1 MNEKIKKTILKRSNQ
16 IIALIVLAVTTIG
29 VIAVSK
35 VKLKTSNILGG
46 ETARAMTYDV
56 VEEGDEETETPY
68 VEFNSYFLRDINRD
82 GIAEKIKG
90 TCKEID
96 QTDTLYMD
104 INVLTNGYLENG
116 KIEIQGENFTL
127 QTSITK
133 DEVVAENYIS
143 DDTKS
148 INLNKISNGT
158 QKTLTGNIKANIGK
172 NINNYSSGN
181 NKVILTGTHVADDGT
196 TTEIRKEIV
205 LSTDW
210 YGNVENDM
218 LITENNIIYSLDNA
232 LDETSQKINLEFVVE
247 TYETKNQLMLKSNT
261 IEGTI
266 PELNGYKPL
275 KVNITGKNVEYTYDE
290 TTRKFTATRNAVL
303 GTSTEQNATGE
314 VSEEAY
320 STKYYTDSNAYKKNT
335 FNIKIVYP
343 YDALKENDVL
353 LLTMP
358 VSSVYEAFNNQNEE
372 FANPIKSNTAQYL
385 YTFMWRNESFTVNTK
400 TGTYRSTDQKYIV
413 SKKEVLRLYNDEAV
427 GNVEDNYEIRWYLA
441 TQKDQQSI
449 KLIGKHDYFGEKIGT
464 MRYKYA
470 KSSYTGIYF
479 EGATNLINENGY
491 INLYNNETDEL
502 IHSFTKEELA
512 QYTNTNPYMY
522 EKTSEIRLETSET
535 NISAVCIHNIRQ
547 FDNEEIVN
555 SFTKDQFKKII
566 GILSKLEAYIT
577 TEISAEESRT
587 EYSPINTLVEYV
599 EPTSKTELS
608 ISKEELSTQK
618 TEENVEIKINTVE
631 DLDIEKW
638 QNGVFL
644 VKLPTEIIDAKVN
657 NINISNDKVNLAGY
671 EVLEKDGSKF
681 IKIMT
686 QNDEPQTYTI
696 TIDTN
701 ITVDPEA
708 EKTTSKIE
716 LYAYNQETN
725 NYAETSADKYDIN
738 NNGETSD
745 IVNYVTKEIKIIVSS
760 SLLTNE
766 KISGYNTAG
775 DFVVSPQTA
784 EIEIN
789 EAKSATVEVNV
800 TNNFTEAISDI
811 LLIGTI
817 PFKGNKYQTNNL
829 DLGSTITTTLTGP
842 ITFPTE
848 LNDKAVIYYSENET
862 VTTDVK
868 NTSNNYKTE
877 AQVTDWSKIKTYL
890 IDLKDYELEAGKEC
904 KFTYQIKLPTTL
916 EYNDVAYSTHAVYF
930 AEKESN
936 KKLYT
941 QVEAEKVGIR
951 IARKFDVNITN
962 TKLAKDVPIQG
973 ATFSLVE
980 EGSQGEKVVVTDTEG
995 KAQIQNIYAN
1005 RTYILKQ
1012 TIPSIGYVA
1021 NNAEV
1026 KFRTYI
1032 EKNELKYEIISGQ
1045 AKTSSIAQATDS
1057 TKAHIDFS
1065 FENMPKYTVI
1075 LNQKD
1080 SEGNILKGAKIN
1092 IKGNN
1097 TEQNIYTNKNGAG
1110 IIQDLEAGV
1119 EYTIETTASGCYAL
1133 EPIKFKLDNNNG
1145 ELSFTTI
1152 SGSFSDSAQII
1163 ESTETS
1169 GTQAEDRVVVSL
1181 VSEKIPIYNLQ
1192 LTKYAKGQETT
1203 LSGAKFKIEGEGITE
1218 GGKYLT
1224 TSDNGVLTI
1233 EGLYQYVEGK
1243 DITGEYTITEV
1254 TPPEGYALQEQP
1266 LKVKYSNEKLQVLNG
1281 TIKGD
1286 SVVENGTAKI
1296 AVENEPLFT
1305 LTKVNEITKEPIQGV
1320 KFAIYEV
1327 DEYRNAIDFAKDI
1340 NGNYVGTEETINRT
1354 NYRVLTTNENGIISA
1369 GLKTGLYK
1377 AVEIQAPHNFNFDED
1392 EENRTS
1398 YFGIGK
1404 NVPAT
1409 KGIKQVWENIQK
1421 ECVYYLAVTKVDDGI
1436 IAVGGGGRVVKYDLE
1451 GNVVWKSTEKPYS
1464 YYGVT
1469 TIDDGIVAV
1478 GWSGE
1483 VVKYDFNGNVIWEK
1497 IEESY
1502 CYKDVAKVSDGV
1514 IAVGNQG
1521 KITKYG
1527 FSGET
1532 IWKKE
1537 EPKYTYRAVTAVDDG
1552 VITVADGGIVIKYDL
1567 AGNVVWK
1574 NTEKSHSYSN
1584 VVTVSDGI
1592 IAVNGLSLDTI
1603 GEVVKYDFNGNV
1615 VWENAEKKYQ
1625 FQGLTAVE
1633 DGVVATGVKGKVIK
1647 YDLLGNIVWENT
1659 EKTYDY
1665 EEIIAVED
1673 GLIAVCYN
1681 GQVVKFG
1688 LDGNIIW
1695 ENTENSYSYSD
1706 VTTVENGMIAIGSD
1720 SDRYNIGRVI
1730 KYDLEGNILWENSEK
1745 AYLYNGI
1752 TTVNNGVI
1760 VVGNDPND
1768 DSSKVLKYNLDGNIV
1783 WEKSGKSLVYKDVTT
1798 VEDGVIVVGSSGAV
1812 IKYDLDGNILW
1823 ENNEKGT
1830 TASVATYYYY
1840 YGVATVAD
1848 GVIAVS
1854 NKGRV
1859 VKYDSNGKIV
1869 WENKDKSYIYQ
1880 DVLVVDDGV
1889 IAISYNG
1896 QVVKYGFNGNLIWE
1910 KTSKSYLYNGATVV
1924 EDGIIAVGR
1933 KYYSAE
1939 NTLRHI
1945 LVKYDFNGNMVYQ
1958 NVKDVYEFSAVIK
1971 VENGFIGVSD
1981 DGEVARYTEI
1991 EDSPELAQTQKIE
2004 VQNNT
2009 KVLNIKTR
2017 VQRHQKGNDII
2028 KGGTITGEGEQYL
2041 EQVEY
2046 GKDSTKEIK
2055 AVPDTGYKVE
2065 NITVN
2070 GEKIPFKLNDDGSVT
2085 LDKFTQ
2091 VTENKNIEV
2100 KFSNTIGQ
2108 VKVNHYAKD
2117 LRPEASEDLIN
2128 VGYEIITGE
2137 IGETY
2142 KTEPLTNLNYYE
2154 LLKDENGAY
2163 ILPENAMGTYT
2174 SEIQEVNYYY
2184 ESKYVTL
2191 TVHHYLEGTEY
2202 KLADDEQKRLPIH
2215 SAYTTERSS
2224 KIQNELVSEPEN
2236 KQGTIEKDIE
2246 VTYYYRGV
2254 IGVDA
2259 EALFLGIDGTAFI
2272 QNSTD
2277 PVEYNISYSVTDEYQ
2292 GDIIAKIV
2300 CELPAE
2306 IDVSKSDLAGGE
2318 YNSTD
2323 KTITWTDYVEDIN
2336 TSEDKT
2342 GMNKKITVVY
2352 KNLGNKCKRII
2363 SHITGEVYLESYK
2376 AWSGSLEYGEIHRFH
2391 TIVNGYADIFATKE
2405 WKDDDNAN
2413 GKRPESIKIQI
2424 KKDDTILGEAIVS
2437 EADGWKHTFTD
2448 ILRYDEN
2455 GELIDYKIDE
2465 TEINEKDL
2473 EFYQKSF
2480 KYERAST
2487 ILDFTPI
2494 MQVNI
2499 GLINTYAIP
2508 EEKTSVTV
2516 TKIWNDN
2523 NNANGKRPESIKLQV
2538 KNGSTVVKE
2547 QVVTANEEWKYT
2559 FTDLPVYDEQGNA
2572 INYTVDEAEVNAGE
2586 LKLYTKSING
2596 TTITNTFEVPDEK
2609 TSVTVTKTWNDNNN
2623 EKGKRPESIK
2633 LQVKNG
2639 STVVKEQVV
2648 TANEG
2653 WKYTF
2658 TNLPVYDEQGNKINY
2673 TVDETEVN
2681 TGELKLYTK
2690 SINGTTITNT
2700 FAIPDQKISITVNK
2714 KWEDNND
2721 VNGKRPESIK
2731 LQIKS
2736 GSTVVKEQVV
2746 TANDNWKYTFTDLP
2760 MYDSQGNEIY
2770 YQEDEAEVNT
2780 GDLEYYEKVTEFT
2793 IIDDTESSTAIQRTI
2808 TNKLNKIT
2816 SVTAIKVWNDNNNEN
2831 GKRPESIKL
2840 QVKNGST
2847 VVKEQVVT
2855 ANDNWKYTFTELPMY
2870 DDQSNK
2876 IAYTVDEAEVN
2887 EGDLKL
2893 YSKTIKGT
2901 TISNTYV
2908 TSQDKV
2914 SVTVSKKWDDNNNA
2928 IGKRPESIKLQV
2940 KSGNTIVKEQ
2950 VVTEKENWKYT
2961 FIDLPM
2967 YDLKGNK
2974 ISYTVDEAEVNKDDL
2989 AYYQIANDMSS
3000 SITENENAIER
3011 EIVNKIVQNIKIT
3024 VVKEWNDNN
3033 NANGKRPESI
3043 KLQIKNGNTVVKE
3056 QVVTE
3061 NDNWK
3066 YTFTE
3071 LPVCDQQGNVINYTL
3086 DEAEVNTDDLKFYT
3100 KSINGNKVTNT
3111 FVSSDEKTSITV
3123 TKTWNDNN
3131 NANGKRPE
3139 SIKLQI
3145 KNGNTI
3151 VKEQVVTANNNWKY
3165 TFTNLA
3171 KYDSQGNT
3179 INYTVDEAE
3188 VNTDDLKFYTKTVN
3202 GTTITNTF
3210 NVPDEKTSVTATKV
3224 WNDKNNEN
3232 SKRPESIKLQ
3242 VKNESTV
3249 IAEQVVTASDN
3260 WKYTFT
3266 NLAKYDSQGKTIN
3279 YTVDE
3284 AEVNTDD
3291 LKFYTKSINGT
3302 TITNTYVP
3310 IKLCSI
3316 QVAIQPDKLTY
3327 KNGQN
3332 FNPTGMIVTATYS
3345 NDETKEITGYTITNG
3360 DNLKVGQKSVEISYT
3375 EEGVTQITTQ
3385 AINVNT
3391 QLEIEFNKYYERID
3405 DGKTYLCNISP
3416 ITALEEMK
3424 QNITTNG
3431 TIKVYSNDDEI
3442 TDNDDIITTSM
3453 KLVISLNDE
3462 KQEFIIAVKGD
3473 TNGDG
3478 ISDLDDILEIN
3489 KHRLNKALLTNER
3502 LLAGDVDKNNKA
3514 DLDDI
3519 LQINKYRLG
3528 KINTL

>member
-1 MNEKIKKTILKRSNQ
+1 MKEKISKIMQNKLSK
-16 IIALIVLAVTTIG
+16 IIALIVLVLTVIG
-29 VIAVSK
+29 TIAVNK
-35 VKLKTSNILGG
+35 IRLKENANLDS
-46 ETARAMTYDV
+46 ETLRAMTYGEVKD
-56 VEEGDEETETPY
+56 GDEKTTTPY
-68 VEFNSYFLRDINRD
+68 VEFNSYFLRDLNND

-90 TCKEID
+90 TCKEIS

-172 NINNYSSGN
+172 NINNYSSSN

-266 PELNGYKPL
+266 PELNGYRPL

-320 STKYYTDSNAYKKNT
+320 STKYYTDSNTYRKNT

-385 YTFMWRNESFTVNTK
+385 YTFMWRNKSFTASTK

-449 KLIGKHDYFGEKIGT
+449 KLIGTRDHFRQIT
-464 MRYKYA
+464 NIVSFQYA
-470 KSSYTGIYF
+470 KSTYIGIYF

-522 EKTSEIRLETSET
+522 EKTSEIRLETSEV
-535 NISAVCIHNIRQ
+535 NISAVCVHNIKQ
-547 FDNEEIVN
+547 LDDEEIVN
-555 SFTKDQFKKII
+555 SFTKDNFDNVS
-566 GILSKLEAYIT
+566 GIHSHLEPYVNMK
-577 TEISAEESRT
+577 EGISRYE
-587 EYSPINTLVEYV
+587 PIETFAEYV

-608 ISKEELSTQK
+608 ISKEELFTQR

-638 QNGVFL
+638 KNGVFL

-696 TIDTN
+696 TIDIN
-701 ITVDPEA
+701 ITVNPEA
-708 EKTTSKIE
+708 EKATSKIE

-738 NNGETSD
+738 NDGETSD
-745 IVNYVTKEIKIIVSS
+745 IVNYVTKEIKIIVSE

-775 DFVVSPQTA
+775 GFVVSPQTA

-789 EAKSATVEVNV
+789 EAKNATVEVNV

-811 LLIGTI
+811 SLIGTI
-817 PFKGNKYQTNNL
+817 PFKGNKYQTKNL

-842 ITFPTE
+842 ITLPTE

-877 AQVTDWSKIKTYL
+877 AQVIDWSKIKTYL
-890 IDLKDYELEAGKEC
+890 IDLKDYELEASKEC

-916 EYNDVAYSTHAVYF
+916 EYNDAAYCTHAVYF

-941 QVEAEKVGIR
+941 QVEAEKVGIK
-951 IARKFDVNITN
+951 IARKLDVNITN

-1032 EKNELKYEIISGQ
+1032 ENNELKYEIISGQ

-1097 TEQNIYTNKNGAG
+1097 TEQNIYTNKNGTG

-1152 SGSFSDSAQII
+1152 SGSFNDSAQII

-1181 VSEKIPIYNLQ
+1181 VSEKIPTYNLQ

-1233 EGLYQYVEGK
+1233 DGLYQYVEGK
-1243 DITGEYTITEV
+1243 NITGEYTITEV

-1266 LKVKYSNEKLQVLNG
+1266 LKVKYSNEKLQILNG

-1320 KFAIYEV
+1320 KFTIYEV

-1354 NYRVLTTNENGIISA
+1354 NYRVLTTNENGMISA
-1369 GLKTGLYK
+1369 GLRTGLYK
-1377 AVEIQAPHNFNFDED
+1377 AVEVQAPQSFTFDEN

-1404 NVPAT
+1404 STPAV
-1409 KGIKQVWENIQK
+1409 KEAEIVWENTEK
-1421 ECVYYLAVTKVDDGI
+1421 EYIRYGAVTSVTDGV
-1436 IAVGGGGRVVKYDLE
+1436 IAVGNDGQVVKYNLEGNIVWENTEKSYKYYGVTTVEDGVIAAGTGGQVVKYNSDGNVVWENTEKTYRYLGIITVEEGVIVVGDGGQVVKYDLEGNIVLENTEKSYYYGGVTAVENGVIAIAGGNANSNGKVVKYDLEGNIVWENTEKSYIYYGVTAVEDGVIAVGHEGQVVKYDLEGEIVWEKTTEESLFYYQDVTTVEDGVIAAGTAGTNNGVIVKYDLKGNRVWMNGDESYLYCKVTTVENGVIAVSPNGQVVKYDLEGKIIWENTEKLYEYNGVTTVADGVIAVGYNGQAIKYDLEGNIVWENKEKTYIYYGVTAVEDGVIAAGYRGRVVKYDLE
-1451 GNVVWKSTEKPYS
+1451 GNIVWENTEKSYS
-1464 YYGVT
+1464 YTYWYEGITTVKDGVIAVSRYGQ
-1469 TIDDGIVAV
+1469 
-1478 GWSGE
+1478 
-1483 VVKYDFNGNVIWEK
+1483 VVKYDLKGNIVWENTDKSYNYNGVTTVADGVIAAGTGGQVVKYDLEGNIVWENTEK
-1497 IEESY
+1497 KYSY
-1502 CYKDVAKVSDGV
+1502 WGVTTVGDGV
-1514 IAVGNQG
+1514 IAVG
-1521 KITKYG
+1521 
-1527 FSGET
+1527 SGG
-1532 IWKKE
+1532 
-1537 EPKYTYRAVTAVDDG
+1537 RAV
-1552 VITVADGGIVIKYDL
+1552 KYDL
-1567 AGNVVWK
+1567 K
-1574 NTEKSHSYSN
+1574 
-1584 VVTVSDGI
+1584 
-1592 IAVNGLSLDTI
+1592 
-1603 GEVVKYDFNGNV
+1603 
-1615 VWENAEKKYQ
+1615 
-1625 FQGLTAVE
+1625 
-1633 DGVVATGVKGKVIK
+1633 
-1647 YDLLGNIVWENT
+1647 GNIVWENT
-1659 EKTYDY
+1659 EKTYNY
-1665 EEIIAVED
+1665 A
-1673 GLIAVCYN
+1673 G
-1681 GQVVKFG
+1681 
-1688 LDGNIIW
+1688 
-1695 ENTENSYSYSD
+1695 
-1706 VTTVENGMIAIGSD
+1706 
-1720 SDRYNIGRVI
+1720 
-1730 KYDLEGNILWENSEK
+1730 
-1745 AYLYNGI
+1745 
-1752 TTVNNGVI
+1752 
-1760 VVGNDPND
+1760 
-1768 DSSKVLKYNLDGNIV
+1768 
-1783 WEKSGKSLVYKDVTT
+1783 VTT
-1798 VEDGVIVVGSSGAV
+1798 VEDGVIAV
-1812 IKYDLDGNILW
+1812 SYKGQAVKYDLKGN
-1823 ENNEKGT
+1823 
-1830 TASVATYYYY
+1830 
-1840 YGVATVAD
+1840 
-1848 GVIAVS
+1848 
-1854 NKGRV
+1854 
-1859 VKYDSNGKIV
+1859 IV
-1869 WENKDKSYIYQ
+1869 WENTEKSYNYQ
-1880 DVLVVDDGV
+1880 GITTIENGV
-1889 IAISYNG
+1889 IIVAYDG
-1896 QVVKYGFNGNLIWE
+1896 QMVKYGE
-1910 KTSKSYLYNGATVV
+1910 V
-1924 EDGIIAVGR
+1924 E
-1933 KYYSAE
+1933 
-1939 NTLRHI
+1939 TL
-1945 LVKYDFNGNMVYQ
+1945 
-1958 NVKDVYEFSAVIK
+1958 
-1971 VENGFIGVSD
+1971 
-1981 DGEVARYTEI
+1981 
-1991 EDSPELAQTQKIE
+1991 PELAQTQKIE

-2376 AWSGSLEYGEIHRFH
+2376 AWSGSLEYGEIHRCH

-2508 EEKTSVTV
+2508 DEKTSVTV
-2516 TKIWNDN
+2516 TKTWNDN
-2523 NNANGKRPESIKLQV
+2523 NNTSGKRPESIKLQV

-2547 QVVTANEEWKYT
+2547 QVVTANEDWKYT

-2681 TGELKLYTK
+2681 AGELKLYTK
-2690 SINGTTITNT
+2690 STNGTTITNT

-2816 SVTAIKVWNDNNNEN
+2816 SVTATKVWNDNNNEN

-2840 QVKNGST
+2840 QVKNGNT

-2870 DDQSNK
+2870 DEQSNK

-2914 SVTVSKKWDDNNNA
+2914 SITVSKKWDDNNNA

-3224 WNDKNNEN
+3224 WNDNNNEN
-3232 SKRPESIKLQ
+3232 SKRPGSIKLQ
-3242 VKNESTV
+3242 VKNENTV
-3249 IAEQVVTASDN
+3249 IVEQVVTASDN

-3360 DNLKVGQKSVEISYT
+3360 DNLKAGQKSVEISYT

-3405 DGKTYLCNISP
+3405 GGKTYLCNISP

-3431 TIKVYSNDDEI
+3431 TIKVYINDEEI
-3442 TDNDDIITTSM
+3442 TDNDIITTSM

-3478 ISDLDDILEIN
+3478 ISDLNDILEIN

>member
-16 IIALIVLAVTTIG
+16 IIALIVLAVTAIG
-29 VIAVSK
+29 AIAVSK

-46 ETARAMTYDV
+46 ETARAMIYDV

-172 NINNYSSGN
+172 NINNYSSSN

-266 PELNGYKPL
+266 PELNGYRPL

-303 GTSTEQNATGE
+303 GTSTEQNATEE

-343 YDALKENDVL
+343 YDALKEKDVL

-385 YTFMWRNESFTVNTK
+385 YTFMWRNKSFTASTK

-449 KLIGKHDYFGEKIGT
+449 KLIGTRDHFRQIT
-464 MRYKYA
+464 NIVSFQYA
-470 KSSYTGIYF
+470 KSTYIGIYF

-522 EKTSEIRLETSET
+522 EKTSEIRLETSEV
-535 NISAVCIHNIRQ
+535 NISAVCVHNIKQ
-547 FDNEEIVN
+547 LDDEEIVN
-555 SFTKDQFKKII
+555 SFTKDNFDNVS
-566 GILSKLEAYIT
+566 GIHSHLEPYVNMK
-577 TEISAEESRT
+577 EGISRYE
-587 EYSPINTLVEYV
+587 PIETFAEYV

-608 ISKEELSTQK
+608 ISKEELFTQR

-638 QNGVFL
+638 KNGVFL

-696 TIDTN
+696 TIDIN
-701 ITVDPEA
+701 ITVNPEA
-708 EKTTSKIE
+708 EKATSKIE

-738 NNGETSD
+738 NDGETSD
-745 IVNYVTKEIKIIVSS
+745 IVNYVTKEIKIIVSE

-775 DFVVSPQTA
+775 GFVVSPQTA

-789 EAKSATVEVNV
+789 EAKNATVEVNV

-811 LLIGTI
+811 SLIGTI
-817 PFKGNKYQTNNL
+817 PFKGNKYQTKNL

-842 ITFPTE
+842 ITLPTE

-877 AQVTDWSKIKTYL
+877 AQVIDWSKIKTYL
-890 IDLKDYELEAGKEC
+890 IDLKDYELEASKEC

-916 EYNDVAYSTHAVYF
+916 EYNDAAYCTHAVYF

-941 QVEAEKVGIR
+941 QVEAEKVGIK
-951 IARKFDVNITN
+951 IARKLDVNITN

-1032 EKNELKYEIISGQ
+1032 ENNELKYEIISGQ

-1075 LNQKD
+1075 LNPKD

-1097 TEQNIYTNKNGAG
+1097 TEQNIYTNKNGTG

-1152 SGSFSDSAQII
+1152 SGSFNDSAQII

-1181 VSEKIPIYNLQ
+1181 VSEKIPTYNLQ

-1233 EGLYQYVEGK
+1233 DGLYQYVEGK
-1243 DITGEYTITEV
+1243 NITGEYTITEV

-1266 LKVKYSNEKLQVLNG
+1266 LKVKYSNEKLQILNG

-1320 KFAIYEV
+1320 KFTIYEV

-1354 NYRVLTTNENGIISA
+1354 NYRVLTTNENGMISA
-1369 GLKTGLYK
+1369 GLRTGLYK
-1377 AVEIQAPHNFNFDED
+1377 AVEVQAPQSFTFDEN

-1404 NVPAT
+1404 STPAV
-1409 KGIKQVWENIQK
+1409 KEAEIVWENTEK
-1421 ECVYYLAVTKVDDGI
+1421 EYIRYGAVTSVTDGV
-1436 IAVGGGGRVVKYDLE
+1436 IAVGNDGQVVKYNLEGNIVWENTEKSYKYYGVTTVEDGVIAAGTGGQVVKYNSDGNVVWENTEKTYRYLGIITVEEGVIVVGDGGQVVKYDLEGNIVLENTEKSYYYGGVTAVENGVIAIAGGNANSNGKVVKYDLEGNIVWENTEKSYIYYGVTAVEDGVIAVGHEGQVVKYDLEGEIVWEKTTEESLFYYQDVTTVEDGVIAAGTAGTNNGVIVKYDLKGNRVWMNGDESYLYCKVTTVENGVIAVSPNGQVVKYDLEGKIIWENTEKLYEYNGVTTVADGVIAVGYNGQAIKYDLEGNIVWENKEKTYIYYGVTAVEDGVIAAGYRGRVVKYDLE
-1451 GNVVWKSTEKPYS
+1451 GNIVWENTEKSYS
-1464 YYGVT
+1464 YTYWYEGIT
-1469 TIDDGIVAV
+1469 T
-1478 GWSGE
+1478 
-1483 VVKYDFNGNVIWEK
+1483 VK
-1497 IEESY
+1497 
-1502 CYKDVAKVSDGV
+1502 DGV
-1514 IAVGNQG
+1514 IAVSRYGQVVKYDLKGNIVWENTDKSYNYNG
-1521 KITKYG
+1521 
-1527 FSGET
+1527 
-1532 IWKKE
+1532 
-1537 EPKYTYRAVTAVDDG
+1537 VT
-1552 VITVADGGIVIKYDL
+1552 TVADGVIA
-1567 AGNVVWK
+1567 AG
-1574 NTEKSHSYSN
+1574 T
-1584 VVTVSDGI
+1584 G
-1592 IAVNGLSLDTI
+1592 GQ
-1603 GEVVKYDFNGNV
+1603 VVKYDL
-1615 VWENAEKKYQ
+1615 E
-1625 FQGLTAVE
+1625 
-1633 DGVVATGVKGKVIK
+1633 
-1647 YDLLGNIVWENT
+1647 GNIVWENT
-1659 EKTYDY
+1659 EKTYNY
-1665 EEIIAVED
+1665 A
-1673 GLIAVCYN
+1673 G
-1681 GQVVKFG
+1681 
-1688 LDGNIIW
+1688 
-1695 ENTENSYSYSD
+1695 
-1706 VTTVENGMIAIGSD
+1706 
-1720 SDRYNIGRVI
+1720 
-1730 KYDLEGNILWENSEK
+1730 
-1745 AYLYNGI
+1745 
-1752 TTVNNGVI
+1752 
-1760 VVGNDPND
+1760 
-1768 DSSKVLKYNLDGNIV
+1768 
-1783 WEKSGKSLVYKDVTT
+1783 VTT
-1798 VEDGVIVVGSSGAV
+1798 VEDGVIAV
-1812 IKYDLDGNILW
+1812 SYKGQAVKYDLKGN
-1823 ENNEKGT
+1823 
-1830 TASVATYYYY
+1830 
-1840 YGVATVAD
+1840 
-1848 GVIAVS
+1848 
-1854 NKGRV
+1854 
-1859 VKYDSNGKIV
+1859 IV
-1869 WENKDKSYIYQ
+1869 WENTEKSYNYQ
-1880 DVLVVDDGV
+1880 GITTIENGV
-1889 IAISYNG
+1889 IIVAYDG
-1896 QVVKYGFNGNLIWE
+1896 QMVKYGE
-1910 KTSKSYLYNGATVV
+1910 V
-1924 EDGIIAVGR
+1924 E
-1933 KYYSAE
+1933 
-1939 NTLRHI
+1939 TL
-1945 LVKYDFNGNMVYQ
+1945 
-1958 NVKDVYEFSAVIK
+1958 
-1971 VENGFIGVSD
+1971 
-1981 DGEVARYTEI
+1981 
-1991 EDSPELAQTQKIE
+1991 PELAQTQKIE

-2376 AWSGSLEYGEIHRFH
+2376 AWSGSLEYGEIHRCH

-2508 EEKTSVTV
+2508 DEKTSVTV
-2516 TKIWNDN
+2516 TKTWNDN
-2523 NNANGKRPESIKLQV
+2523 NNTSGKRPESIKLQV

-2547 QVVTANEEWKYT
+2547 QVVTANEDWKYT

-2681 TGELKLYTK
+2681 AGELKLYTK
-2690 SINGTTITNT
+2690 STNGTTITNT

-2816 SVTAIKVWNDNNNEN
+2816 SVTATKVWNDNNNEN

-2840 QVKNGST
+2840 QVKNGNT

-2870 DDQSNK
+2870 DEQSNK

-2914 SVTVSKKWDDNNNA
+2914 SITVSKKWDDNNNA

-3224 WNDKNNEN
+3224 WNDNNNEN
-3232 SKRPESIKLQ
+3232 SKRPGSIKLQ
-3242 VKNESTV
+3242 VKNENTV
-3249 IAEQVVTASDN
+3249 IVEQVVTASDN

-3360 DNLKVGQKSVEISYT
+3360 DNLKAGQKSVEISYT

-3405 DGKTYLCNISP
+3405 GGKTYLCNISP

-3431 TIKVYSNDDEI
+3431 TIKVYINDEEI
-3442 TDNDDIITTSM
+3442 TDNDIITTSM

-3478 ISDLDDILEIN
+3478 ISDLNDILEIN

>member
-1 MNEKIKKTILKRSNQ
+1 MKEKISKIMQNKLNK
-16 IIALIVLAVTTIG
+16 IIALIVLVLTVIG
-29 VIAVSK
+29 TIAVNK
-35 VKLKTSNILGG
+35 IRLKENANLDS
-46 ETARAMTYDV
+46 ETARAMTYGEVKD
-56 VEEGDEETETPY
+56 GDEKTTTPY
-68 VEFNSYFLRDINRD
+68 VEFNSYFLRDLNND

-90 TCKEID
+90 TCKEIG

-133 DEVVAENYIS
+133 DELVAENYIS

-172 NINNYSSGN
+172 NINNYSSSN

-266 PELNGYKPL
+266 PELNGYRPL

-343 YDALKENDVL
+343 YDALKEKDVL

-385 YTFMWRNESFTVNTK
+385 YTFMWRNKSFTASTK

-441 TQKDQQSI
+441 TKKDQQSI
-449 KLIGKHDYFGEKIGT
+449 KLIGTRDHFRQIT
-464 MRYKYA
+464 NIVSFQYA
-470 KSSYTGIYF
+470 KSTYIGIYF

-522 EKTSEIRLETSET
+522 EKTSEIRLETSEV
-535 NISAVCIHNIRQ
+535 NISAVCVHNIKQ
-547 FDNEEIVN
+547 LDDEEIVN
-555 SFTKDQFKKII
+555 SFTKDNFDNVS
-566 GILSKLEAYIT
+566 GIHSHLEPYVNMK
-577 TEISAEESRT
+577 EGISRYE
-587 EYSPINTLVEYV
+587 PIETFAEYV

-608 ISKEELSTQK
+608 ISKEELFTQR

-638 QNGVFL
+638 KNGVFL

-696 TIDTN
+696 TIDIN
-701 ITVDPEA
+701 ITVNPEA
-708 EKTTSKIE
+708 EKATSKIE

-738 NNGETSD
+738 NDGETSD
-745 IVNYVTKEIKIIVSS
+745 IVNYVTKEIKIIVSE

-775 DFVVSPQTA
+775 GFVVSPQTA

-789 EAKSATVEVNV
+789 EAKNATVEVNV

-811 LLIGTI
+811 SLIGTI
-817 PFKGNKYQTNNL
+817 PFKGNKYQTKNL

-842 ITFPTE
+842 ITLPTE

-890 IDLKDYELEAGKEC
+890 IDLKDYELEASKEC

-916 EYNDVAYSTHAVYF
+916 EYNDAAYCTHAVYF

-941 QVEAEKVGIR
+941 QVEAEKVGIK
-951 IARKFDVNITN
+951 IARKLDVNITN

-1032 EKNELKYEIISGQ
+1032 ENNELKYEIISGQ

-1075 LNQKD
+1075 LNPKD

-1152 SGSFSDSAQII
+1152 SGSFNDSAQII

-1181 VSEKIPIYNLQ
+1181 VSEKIPTYNLQ

-1233 EGLYQYVEGK
+1233 EGLYQYVEGRN
-1243 DITGEYTITEV
+1243 ITGEYTITEV

-1354 NYRVLTTNENGIISA
+1354 NYRVLTTNENGMISA
-1369 GLKTGLYK
+1369 GLRTGLYK
-1377 AVEIQAPHNFNFDED
+1377 AVEVQAPQDFNFDED

-1404 NVPAT
+1404 STPAV
-1409 KGIKQVWENIQK
+1409 KEAEIVWENTEK
-1421 ECVYYLAVTKVDDGI
+1421 EYIRYGAVTSVTDGV
-1436 IAVGGGGRVVKYDLE
+1436 IAVGNDGQVVKYNLEGNIVWENTEKSYQYEGVTTVEDGVIAAGTGGQVVKYDLSGNVVWENTEKTYRYLGIITVEEGVIVVGDGGQVVKYDLEGNIVLENTEKSYYYGGVTAVENGVIAVAGGNANSNGKVVKYDLEGNIVWENTEKSYQYIGVTTVEDGVIAVGHEGQVVKYDLGGEIVWEKTTEESLCYYQDVTTVEDGVIAAGTSGSNNGVIVKYDLKGNRVWMNGDESYLYCKVTTVENGVIAVSPNGQVVKYDLEGKIIWENTEKLYEYNGVTTVADGVIAVGYNGQAIKYDLEGNIVWENKEKTYIYYGVTAVEDGVIAAGYRGRVVKYDLE
-1451 GNVVWKSTEKPYS
+1451 GNIVWENTEKSYS
-1464 YYGVT
+1464 YTYWYEGITTVEDGVIAVSRYGQ
-1469 TIDDGIVAV
+1469 
-1478 GWSGE
+1478 
-1483 VVKYDFNGNVIWEK
+1483 VVKYDLKGNIVWENTDKSYNYNGVTTVADGVIAAGTGGQVVKYDLEGNIVLENTEK
-1497 IEESY
+1497 KYSY
-1502 CYKDVAKVSDGV
+1502 WGVTTVGDGV
-1514 IAVGNQG
+1514 IAVG
-1521 KITKYG
+1521 
-1527 FSGET
+1527 SGG
-1532 IWKKE
+1532 
-1537 EPKYTYRAVTAVDDG
+1537 RAV
-1552 VITVADGGIVIKYDL
+1552 KYDL
-1567 AGNVVWK
+1567 K
-1574 NTEKSHSYSN
+1574 
-1584 VVTVSDGI
+1584 
-1592 IAVNGLSLDTI
+1592 
-1603 GEVVKYDFNGNV
+1603 
-1615 VWENAEKKYQ
+1615 
-1625 FQGLTAVE
+1625 
-1633 DGVVATGVKGKVIK
+1633 
-1647 YDLLGNIVWENT
+1647 GNIVWENT
-1659 EKTYDY
+1659 EKTYNY
-1665 EEIIAVED
+1665 A
-1673 GLIAVCYN
+1673 G
-1681 GQVVKFG
+1681 
-1688 LDGNIIW
+1688 
-1695 ENTENSYSYSD
+1695 
-1706 VTTVENGMIAIGSD
+1706 
-1720 SDRYNIGRVI
+1720 
-1730 KYDLEGNILWENSEK
+1730 
-1745 AYLYNGI
+1745 
-1752 TTVNNGVI
+1752 
-1760 VVGNDPND
+1760 
-1768 DSSKVLKYNLDGNIV
+1768 
-1783 WEKSGKSLVYKDVTT
+1783 VTT
-1798 VEDGVIVVGSSGAV
+1798 VEDGVIAV
-1812 IKYDLDGNILW
+1812 SYKGQAVKYDLKGN
-1823 ENNEKGT
+1823 
-1830 TASVATYYYY
+1830 
-1840 YGVATVAD
+1840 
-1848 GVIAVS
+1848 
-1854 NKGRV
+1854 
-1859 VKYDSNGKIV
+1859 IV
-1869 WENKDKSYIYQ
+1869 WENTEKSYNYQ
-1880 DVLVVDDGV
+1880 GITTIENGV
-1889 IAISYNG
+1889 IIVAYDG
-1896 QVVKYGFNGNLIWE
+1896 QMVKYGE
-1910 KTSKSYLYNGATVV
+1910 V
-1924 EDGIIAVGR
+1924 E
-1933 KYYSAE
+1933 
-1939 NTLRHI
+1939 TL
-1945 LVKYDFNGNMVYQ
+1945 
-1958 NVKDVYEFSAVIK
+1958 
-1971 VENGFIGVSD
+1971 
-1981 DGEVARYTEI
+1981 
-1991 EDSPELAQTQKIE
+1991 PELTQTQKIE
-2004 VQNNT
+2004 VQNST
-2009 KVLNIKTR
+2009 KVLNIKTS
-2017 VQRHQKGNDII
+2017 VEQYEKAGITI
-2028 KGGTITGEGEQYL
+2028 KGGTITGEDEQYL

-2117 LRPEASEDLIN
+2117 LRSEASEDLIN

-2154 LLKDENGAY
+2154 LVKDENGAY
-2163 ILPENAMGTYT
+2163 VLPENAMGTYT

-2246 VTYYYRGV
+2246 VTYYYIDV
-2254 IGVDA
+2254 IRLDP

-2318 YNSTD
+2318 YNSSD

-2342 GMNKKITVVY
+2342 RMSKKITVVY

-2363 SHITGEVYLESYK
+2363 SRITGEVYLESYK
-2376 AWSGSLEYGEIHRFH
+2376 VWSGSLEVGEIHRCH
-2391 TIVNGYADIFATKE
+2391 TIVNGYADIFATKKWE
-2405 WKDDDNAN
+2405 DDDNAN

-2424 KKDDTILGEAIVS
+2424 KKDDTVLGEAIVS
-2437 EADGWKHTFTD
+2437 EADNWKHTFTD

-2473 EFYQKSF
+2473 EFYKKSC
-2480 KYERAST
+2480 KYEEVST
-2487 ILDFTPI
+2487 PIFDFTPI

-2508 EEKTSVTV
+2508 EEKTSLTV
-2516 TKIWNDN
+2516 TKTWNDN
-2523 NNANGKRPESIKLQV
+2523 NNTNGKRPESIKLQV

-2547 QVVTANEEWKYT
+2547 QVVTANEGWKYT
-2559 FTDLPVYDEQGNA
+2559 FTDLPVYDEQGSK

-2609 TSVTVTKTWNDNNN
+2609 TSVTVTKIWNDNNN

-2648 TANEG
+2648 TASEE

-2658 TNLPVYDEQGNKINY
+2658 TDLSVYDEQGNKINY
-2673 TVDETEVN
+2673 IVDEAEVN
-2681 TGELKLYTK
+2681 AGELKLYTK

-2731 LQIKS
+2731 LQIKR

-2793 IIDDTESSTAIQRTI
+2793 VIDDTESSTAIQRTI

-2816 SVTAIKVWNDNNNEN
+2816 SVTATKVWNDNNNEN

-2928 IGKRPESIKLQV
+2928 IGKRPESIKLQI

-3071 LPVCDQQGNVINYTL
+3071 LPACDQQGNVINYTV

-3224 WNDKNNEN
+3224 WNDNNNEN

-3242 VKNESTV
+3242 VKNGNTV
-3249 IAEQVVTASDN
+3249 IVEQVVTASDN

-3291 LKFYTKSINGT
+3291 LKFYTKLINGT

-3332 FNPTGMIVTATYS
+3332 FNPTGMMVTATYS

-3360 DNLKVGQKSVEISYT
+3360 DNLKAGQKSVEISYT

-3405 DGKTYLCNISP
+3405 GGKTYLCNISP
-3416 ITALEEMK
+3416 ITTLEEMK

-3431 TIKVYSNDDEI
+3431 TIKVYINDEEI
-3442 TDNDDIITTSM
+3442 TDNDIITTSM

>member
-68 VEFNSYFLRDINRD
+68 VEFNSYFLRDVNRD

-148 INLNKISNGT
+148 ISLNKISNGT

-172 NINNYSSGN
+172 NINNYSSSN

-210 YGNVENDM
+210 YGKVENDM

-266 PELNGYKPL
+266 PELNGYRPL

-303 GTSTEQNATGE
+303 GTSTEQNATEE

-343 YDALKENDVL
+343 YDALKEKDVL

-385 YTFMWRNESFTVNTK
+385 YTFMWRNKSFTASTK

-608 ISKEELSTQK
+608 ISKEELSTQR

-638 QNGVFL
+638 KNGVFL

-708 EKTTSKIE
+708 EKATSKIE

-817 PFKGNKYQTNNL
+817 PFKGNKYQTKNL

-842 ITFPTE
+842 ITLPTE

-890 IDLKDYELEAGKEC
+890 IDLKDYELEASKEC

-916 EYNDVAYSTHAVYF
+916 EYNDAAYCTHAVYF

-941 QVEAEKVGIR
+941 QVEAEKVGIK
-951 IARKFDVNITN
+951 IARKLDVNITN

-1032 EKNELKYEIISGQ
+1032 ENNELKYEIISGQ

-1097 TEQNIYTNKNGAG
+1097 TERNIYTNKNGAG

-1152 SGSFSDSAQII
+1152 SGSFNDSAQII

-1181 VSEKIPIYNLQ
+1181 VSEKIPTYNLQ

-1233 EGLYQYVEGK
+1233 EGLYQYVEGRN
-1243 DITGEYTITEV
+1243 ITGEYTITEV

-1521 KITKYG
+1521 KITKYD

-1615 VWENAEKKYQ
+1615 VWENTEKKYQ

-1647 YDLLGNIVWENT
+1647 YDLSGNIVWENT
-1659 EKTYDY
+1659 EKTYEY

-1768 DSSKVLKYNLDGNIV
+1768 DSSKVLKYDLDGNIV

-1812 IKYDLDGNILW
+1812 IKYDLDGNIIW

-1896 QVVKYGFNGNLIWE
+1896 QVVKYGFDGNLIWE

-1933 KYYSAE
+1933 KYYSAQ

-1958 NVKDVYEFSAVIK
+1958 NVKDVYEFNSVIK
-1971 VENGFIGVSD
+1971 AENGFIGVSD

-1991 EDSPELAQTQKIE
+1991 EDLPELAQTQKIE

-2017 VQRHQKGNDII
+2017 VQRHQKGNNII

-2046 GKDSTKEIK
+2046 GKNSTKEIK

-2154 LLKDENGAY
+2154 LVKDENGAY

-2259 EALFLGIDGTAFI
+2259 KALFLDIDGTAFI

-2318 YNSTD
+2318 YNSSD
-2323 KTITWTDYVEDIN
+2323 KTITWTDYVEGIN
-2336 TSEDKT
+2336 ASEDKT

-2363 SHITGEVYLESYK
+2363 SHITGKVYLESYK
-2376 AWSGSLEYGEIHRFH
+2376 VWSDSLEYGEIHRCH

-2508 EEKTSVTV
+2508 DEKTSVTV

-2681 TGELKLYTK
+2681 AGELKLYTK

-2760 MYDSQGNEIY
+2760 MYDSQGN
-2770 YQEDEAEVNT
+2770 
-2780 GDLEYYEKVTEFT
+2780 
-2793 IIDDTESSTAIQRTI
+2793 
-2808 TNKLNKIT
+2808 
-2816 SVTAIKVWNDNNNEN
+2816 
-2831 GKRPESIKL
+2831 
-2840 QVKNGST
+2840 
-2847 VVKEQVVT
+2847 
-2855 ANDNWKYTFTELPMY
+2855 
-2870 DDQSNK
+2870 
-2876 IAYTVDEAEVN
+2876 
-2887 EGDLKL
+2887 
-2893 YSKTIKGT
+2893 
-2901 TISNTYV
+2901 
-2908 TSQDKV
+2908 
-2914 SVTVSKKWDDNNNA
+2914 
-2928 IGKRPESIKLQV
+2928 
-2940 KSGNTIVKEQ
+2940 
-2950 VVTEKENWKYT
+2950 
-2961 FIDLPM
+2961 
-2967 YDLKGNK
+2967 
-2974 ISYTVDEAEVNKDDL
+2974 
-2989 AYYQIANDMSS
+2989 
-3000 SITENENAIER
+3000 
-3011 EIVNKIVQNIKIT
+3011 
-3024 VVKEWNDNN
+3024 
-3033 NANGKRPESI
+3033 
-3043 KLQIKNGNTVVKE
+3043 
-3056 QVVTE
+3056 
-3061 NDNWK
+3061 
-3066 YTFTE
+3066 
-3071 LPVCDQQGNVINYTL
+3071 
-3086 DEAEVNTDDLKFYT
+3086 
-3100 KSINGNKVTNT
+3100 
-3111 FVSSDEKTSITV
+3111 
-3123 TKTWNDNN
+3123 
-3131 NANGKRPE
+3131 
-3139 SIKLQI
+3139 
-3145 KNGNTI
+3145 
-3151 VKEQVVTANNNWKY
+3151 
-3165 TFTNLA
+3165 
-3171 KYDSQGNT
+3171 T

-3224 WNDKNNEN
+3224 WNDNNNEN

-3242 VKNESTV
+3242 VKNGNTV
-3249 IAEQVVTASDN
+3249 IVEQVVTASDN

-3360 DNLKVGQKSVEISYT
+3360 DNLKAGQKSVEISYT

-3405 DGKTYLCNISP
+3405 GGKTYLCNISP
-3416 ITALEEMK
+3416 ITTLEEMK

-3478 ISDLDDILEIN
+3478 ISDLNDILEIN

>member
-68 VEFNSYFLRDINRD
+68 VEFNSYFLRDVNRD

-148 INLNKISNGT
+148 IILNKISNGT

-172 NINNYSSGN
+172 NINNYSSSN

-210 YGNVENDM
+210 YGKVENDM

-266 PELNGYKPL
+266 PELNGYRPL

-303 GTSTEQNATGE
+303 GTSTEQNATEE

-343 YDALKENDVL
+343 YDALKEKDVL

-385 YTFMWRNESFTVNTK
+385 YTFMWRNKSFTASTK

-608 ISKEELSTQK
+608 ISKEELSTQR

-638 QNGVFL
+638 KNGVFL

-708 EKTTSKIE
+708 EKATSKIE

-817 PFKGNKYQTNNL
+817 PFKGNKYQTKNL

-842 ITFPTE
+842 ITLPTE

-890 IDLKDYELEAGKEC
+890 IDLKDYELEASKEC

-916 EYNDVAYSTHAVYF
+916 EYNDAAYCTHAVYF

-941 QVEAEKVGIR
+941 QVEAEKVGIK
-951 IARKFDVNITN
+951 IARKLDVNITN

-1032 EKNELKYEIISGQ
+1032 ENNELKYEIISGQ

-1097 TEQNIYTNKNGAG
+1097 TERNIYTNKNGAG

-1152 SGSFSDSAQII
+1152 SGSFNDSAQII

-1181 VSEKIPIYNLQ
+1181 VSEKIPTYNLQ

-1233 EGLYQYVEGK
+1233 EGLYQYVEGRN
-1243 DITGEYTITEV
+1243 ITGEYTITEV

-1521 KITKYG
+1521 KITKYD

-1615 VWENAEKKYQ
+1615 VWENTEKKYQ

-1647 YDLLGNIVWENT
+1647 YDLSGNIVWENT
-1659 EKTYDY
+1659 EKTYEY

-1768 DSSKVLKYNLDGNIV
+1768 DSSKVLKYDLDGNIV

-1812 IKYDLDGNILW
+1812 IKYDLDGNIIW

-1896 QVVKYGFNGNLIWE
+1896 QVVKYGFDGNLIWE

-1933 KYYSAE
+1933 KYYSAQ

-1958 NVKDVYEFSAVIK
+1958 NVKDVYEFNSVIK
-1971 VENGFIGVSD
+1971 AENGFIGVSD

-1991 EDSPELAQTQKIE
+1991 EDLPELAQTQKIE

-2017 VQRHQKGNDII
+2017 VQRHQKGNNII

-2046 GKDSTKEIK
+2046 GKNSTKEIK

-2154 LLKDENGAY
+2154 LVKDENGAY

-2259 EALFLGIDGTAFI
+2259 KALFLDIDGTAFI

-2318 YNSTD
+2318 YNSSD
-2323 KTITWTDYVEDIN
+2323 KTITWTDYVEGIN
-2336 TSEDKT
+2336 ASEDKT

-2363 SHITGEVYLESYK
+2363 SHITGKVYLESYK
-2376 AWSGSLEYGEIHRFH
+2376 VWSDSLEYGEIHRCH

-2508 EEKTSVTV
+2508 DEKTSVTV

-2681 TGELKLYTK
+2681 AGELKLYTK

-2760 MYDSQGNEIY
+2760 MYDSQGN
-2770 YQEDEAEVNT
+2770 
-2780 GDLEYYEKVTEFT
+2780 
-2793 IIDDTESSTAIQRTI
+2793 
-2808 TNKLNKIT
+2808 
-2816 SVTAIKVWNDNNNEN
+2816 
-2831 GKRPESIKL
+2831 
-2840 QVKNGST
+2840 
-2847 VVKEQVVT
+2847 
-2855 ANDNWKYTFTELPMY
+2855 
-2870 DDQSNK
+2870 
-2876 IAYTVDEAEVN
+2876 
-2887 EGDLKL
+2887 
-2893 YSKTIKGT
+2893 
-2901 TISNTYV
+2901 
-2908 TSQDKV
+2908 
-2914 SVTVSKKWDDNNNA
+2914 
-2928 IGKRPESIKLQV
+2928 
-2940 KSGNTIVKEQ
+2940 
-2950 VVTEKENWKYT
+2950 
-2961 FIDLPM
+2961 
-2967 YDLKGNK
+2967 
-2974 ISYTVDEAEVNKDDL
+2974 
-2989 AYYQIANDMSS
+2989 
-3000 SITENENAIER
+3000 
-3011 EIVNKIVQNIKIT
+3011 
-3024 VVKEWNDNN
+3024 
-3033 NANGKRPESI
+3033 
-3043 KLQIKNGNTVVKE
+3043 
-3056 QVVTE
+3056 
-3061 NDNWK
+3061 
-3066 YTFTE
+3066 
-3071 LPVCDQQGNVINYTL
+3071 
-3086 DEAEVNTDDLKFYT
+3086 
-3100 KSINGNKVTNT
+3100 
-3111 FVSSDEKTSITV
+3111 
-3123 TKTWNDNN
+3123 
-3131 NANGKRPE
+3131 
-3139 SIKLQI
+3139 
-3145 KNGNTI
+3145 
-3151 VKEQVVTANNNWKY
+3151 
-3165 TFTNLA
+3165 
-3171 KYDSQGNT
+3171 T

-3224 WNDKNNEN
+3224 WNDNNNEN

-3242 VKNESTV
+3242 VKNGNTV
-3249 IAEQVVTASDN
+3249 IVEQVVTASDN

-3360 DNLKVGQKSVEISYT
+3360 DNLKAGQKSVEISYT

-3405 DGKTYLCNISP
+3405 GGKTYLCNISP
-3416 ITALEEMK
+3416 ITTLEEMK

-3478 ISDLDDILEIN
+3478 ISDLNDILEIN

>member
-16 IIALIVLAVTTIG
+16 IIALIVLAVTAIG
-29 VIAVSK
+29 AIAVSK

-46 ETARAMTYDV
+46 ETARAMIYDV

-172 NINNYSSGN
+172 NINNYSSSN

-266 PELNGYKPL
+266 PELNGYRPL

-303 GTSTEQNATGE
+303 GTSTEQNATEE

-343 YDALKENDVL
+343 YDALKEKDVL

-385 YTFMWRNESFTVNTK
+385 YTFMWRNKSFTASTK

-449 KLIGKHDYFGEKIGT
+449 KLIGTRDHFRQIT
-464 MRYKYA
+464 NIVSFQYA
-470 KSSYTGIYF
+470 KSTYIGIYF

-522 EKTSEIRLETSET
+522 EKTSEIRLETSEV
-535 NISAVCIHNIRQ
+535 NISAVCVHNIKQ
-547 FDNEEIVN
+547 LDDEEIVN
-555 SFTKDQFKKII
+555 SFTKDNFDNVS
-566 GILSKLEAYIT
+566 GIHSHLEPYVNMK
-577 TEISAEESRT
+577 EGISRYE
-587 EYSPINTLVEYV
+587 PIETFAEYV

-608 ISKEELSTQK
+608 ISKEELFTQR

-638 QNGVFL
+638 KNGVFL

-696 TIDTN
+696 TIDIN
-701 ITVDPEA
+701 ITVNPEA
-708 EKTTSKIE
+708 EKATSKIE

-738 NNGETSD
+738 NDGETSD
-745 IVNYVTKEIKIIVSS
+745 IVNYVTKEIKIIVSE

-775 DFVVSPQTA
+775 GFVVSPQTA

-789 EAKSATVEVNV
+789 EAKNATVEVNV

-811 LLIGTI
+811 SLIGTI
-817 PFKGNKYQTNNL
+817 PFKGNKYQTKNL

-842 ITFPTE
+842 ITLPTE

-877 AQVTDWSKIKTYL
+877 AQVIDWSKIKTYL
-890 IDLKDYELEAGKEC
+890 IDLKDYELEASKEC

-916 EYNDVAYSTHAVYF
+916 EYNDAAYCTHAVYF

-941 QVEAEKVGIR
+941 QVEAEKVGIK
-951 IARKFDVNITN
+951 IARKLDVNITN

-1032 EKNELKYEIISGQ
+1032 ENNELKYEIISGQ

-1075 LNQKD
+1075 LNPKD

-1097 TEQNIYTNKNGAG
+1097 TEQNIYTNKNGTG

-1152 SGSFSDSAQII
+1152 SGSFNDSAQII

-1181 VSEKIPIYNLQ
+1181 VSEKIPTYNLQ

-1233 EGLYQYVEGK
+1233 DGLYQYVEGK
-1243 DITGEYTITEV
+1243 NITGEYTITEV

-1266 LKVKYSNEKLQVLNG
+1266 LKVKYSNEKLQILNG

-1320 KFAIYEV
+1320 KFTIYEV

-1354 NYRVLTTNENGIISA
+1354 NYRVLTTNENGMISA
-1369 GLKTGLYK
+1369 GLRTGLYK
-1377 AVEIQAPHNFNFDED
+1377 AVEVQAPQSFTFDEN

-1404 NVPAT
+1404 STPAV
-1409 KGIKQVWENIQK
+1409 KEAEIVWENTEK
-1421 ECVYYLAVTKVDDGI
+1421 EYIRYGAVTSVTDGV
-1436 IAVGGGGRVVKYDLE
+1436 IAVGNDGQVVKYNLEGNIVWENTEKSYKYYGVTTVEDGVIAAGTGGQVVKYNSDGNVVWENTEKTYRYLGIITVEEGVIVVGDGGQVVKYDLEGNIVLENTEKSYYYGGVTAVENGVIAIAGGNANSNGKVVKYDLEGNIVWENTEKSYIYYGVTAVEDGVIAVGHEGQVVKYDLEGEIVWEKTTEESLFYYQDVTTVEDGVIAAGTAGTNNGVIVKYDLKGNRVWMNGDESYLYCKVTTVENGVIAVSPNGQVVKYDLEGKIIWENTEKLYEYNGVTTVADGVIAVGYNGQAIKYDLEGNIVWENKEKTYIYYGVTAVEDGVIAAGYRGRVVKYDLE
-1451 GNVVWKSTEKPYS
+1451 GNIVWENTEKSYS
-1464 YYGVT
+1464 YTYWYEGIT
-1469 TIDDGIVAV
+1469 T
-1478 GWSGE
+1478 
-1483 VVKYDFNGNVIWEK
+1483 VK
-1497 IEESY
+1497 
-1502 CYKDVAKVSDGV
+1502 DGV
-1514 IAVGNQG
+1514 IAVSRYGQVVKYDLKGNIVWENTDKSYNYNG
-1521 KITKYG
+1521 
-1527 FSGET
+1527 
-1532 IWKKE
+1532 
-1537 EPKYTYRAVTAVDDG
+1537 VT
-1552 VITVADGGIVIKYDL
+1552 TVADGVIA
-1567 AGNVVWK
+1567 AG
-1574 NTEKSHSYSN
+1574 T
-1584 VVTVSDGI
+1584 G
-1592 IAVNGLSLDTI
+1592 GQ
-1603 GEVVKYDFNGNV
+1603 VVKYDL
-1615 VWENAEKKYQ
+1615 E
-1625 FQGLTAVE
+1625 
-1633 DGVVATGVKGKVIK
+1633 
-1647 YDLLGNIVWENT
+1647 GNIVWENT
-1659 EKTYDY
+1659 EKTYNY
-1665 EEIIAVED
+1665 A
-1673 GLIAVCYN
+1673 G
-1681 GQVVKFG
+1681 
-1688 LDGNIIW
+1688 
-1695 ENTENSYSYSD
+1695 
-1706 VTTVENGMIAIGSD
+1706 
-1720 SDRYNIGRVI
+1720 
-1730 KYDLEGNILWENSEK
+1730 
-1745 AYLYNGI
+1745 
-1752 TTVNNGVI
+1752 
-1760 VVGNDPND
+1760 
-1768 DSSKVLKYNLDGNIV
+1768 
-1783 WEKSGKSLVYKDVTT
+1783 VTT
-1798 VEDGVIVVGSSGAV
+1798 VEDGVIAVGSGGRAV
-1812 IKYDLDGNILW
+1812 KYDLKGNIVW
-1823 ENNEKGT
+1823 ENTEKTYNYAGVT
-1830 TASVATYYYY
+1830 TVE
-1840 YGVATVAD
+1840 D

-1854 NKGRV
+1854 YKGQA
-1859 VKYDSNGKIV
+1859 VKYDLKGNIV
-1869 WENKDKSYIYQ
+1869 WENTEKSYNYQ
-1880 DVLVVDDGV
+1880 GITTIENGV
-1889 IAISYNG
+1889 IIVAYDG
-1896 QVVKYGFNGNLIWE
+1896 QMVKYGE
-1910 KTSKSYLYNGATVV
+1910 V
-1924 EDGIIAVGR
+1924 E
-1933 KYYSAE
+1933 
-1939 NTLRHI
+1939 TL
-1945 LVKYDFNGNMVYQ
+1945 
-1958 NVKDVYEFSAVIK
+1958 
-1971 VENGFIGVSD
+1971 
-1981 DGEVARYTEI
+1981 
-1991 EDSPELAQTQKIE
+1991 PELAQTQKIE

-2376 AWSGSLEYGEIHRFH
+2376 AWSGSLEYGEIHRCH

-2508 EEKTSVTV
+2508 DEKTSVTV
-2516 TKIWNDN
+2516 TKTWNDN
-2523 NNANGKRPESIKLQV
+2523 NNTSGKRPESIKLQV

-2547 QVVTANEEWKYT
+2547 QVVTANEDWKYT

-2681 TGELKLYTK
+2681 AGELKLYTK
-2690 SINGTTITNT
+2690 STNGTTITNT

-2816 SVTAIKVWNDNNNEN
+2816 SVTATKVWNDNNNEN

-2840 QVKNGST
+2840 QVKNGNT

-2870 DDQSNK
+2870 DEQSNK

-2914 SVTVSKKWDDNNNA
+2914 SITVSKKWDDNNNA

-3224 WNDKNNEN
+3224 WNDNNNEN
-3232 SKRPESIKLQ
+3232 SKRPGSIKLQ
-3242 VKNESTV
+3242 VKNENTV
-3249 IAEQVVTASDN
+3249 IVEQVVTASDN

-3360 DNLKVGQKSVEISYT
+3360 DNLKAGQKSVEISYT

-3405 DGKTYLCNISP
+3405 GGKTYLCNISP

-3431 TIKVYSNDDEI
+3431 TIKVYINDEEI
-3442 TDNDDIITTSM
+3442 TDNDIITTSM

-3478 ISDLDDILEIN
+3478 ISDLNDILEIN